1 MILLETSWKAFVIIT
16 VVQFCSVNIIVSSS
30 SINCKS
36 NISIASENEDIFS
49 NKERSQNRSKRST
62 KIFDEILG
70 TTLFNTTMN
79 FIVPGA
85 KVHLPRHTDEG
96 SVDHLAMQVRM

>member
-1 MILLETSWKAFVIIT
+1 MIFLETSWKAFVVII
-16 VVQFCSVNIIVSSS
+16 VMQFCSVNVVVSSS
-30 SINCKS
+30 VNCKS

-49 NKERSQNRSKRST
+49 NKERSQNRSERST

>member
-1 MILLETSWKAFVIIT
+1 MIFLKINWKVFVVIT
-16 VVQFCSVNIIVSSS
+16 VIPFYCANVAIGSSS
-30 SINCKS
+30 VKCES
-36 NISIASENEDIFS
+36 NISIANEDQGIFRNNEKGQS
-49 NKERSQNRSKRST
+49 RSTRST
-62 KIFDEILG
+62 KIFDEILS